1 MIFHVF
7 TLLESVRR
15 DRAERVKVF
24 EVHFDK
30 ISSVQREGKTLPLI
44 IPLLSVPSWISDY
57 WDNVSGLILPGE
69 PQRWV
74 MIEIGWSLITK

>member
-15 DRAERVKVF
+15 DRAERVNEF

-30 ISSVQREGKTLPLI
+30 ISSVQREGKSAPPHYPIVMCTVMKFW
-44 IPLLSVPSWISDY
+44 LLSETMFQ
-57 WDNVSGLILPGE
+57 VSYYLVNRRDG
-69 PQRWV
+69 
-74 MIEIGWSLITK
+74 